1 MVNESQELYG
11 TGILGLVDV
20 IAVLCLL
27 EISAMMV
34 R

>member
-11 TGILGLVDV
+11 TVILGHADV
-20 IAVLCLL
+20 ISVLCLL

>member
-20 IAVLCLL
+20 ISVLCLL